1 MRSMEKNS
9 VSKNNSD
16 VVKNSPD
23 LKEVE
28 VKKQKKKNFWLLYLV
43 IFGFA
48 VYSVITLVNQSIAI
62 EAKKAELQKVK
73 DQIVVQEIKNDDLS
87 EVNNFTEEQ
96 KKEYIEQVARDTNG
110 YVKSG
115 ERVFINVSGD

>member
-1 MRSMEKNS
+1 MRRMEKNS

>member
-1 MRSMEKNS
+1 MRNMEKNS

-23 LKEVE
+23 LKEVK
-28 VKKQKKKNFWLLYLV
+28 VQKQKKKNFWLLYLV

-62 EAKKAELQKVK
+62 EAKKAELQKIR
-73 DQIVVQEIKNDDLS
+73 DEIVIEEIKNDEMSD
-87 EVNNFTEEQ
+87 VNNFTEEQ

>member
-1 MRSMEKNS
+1 MEKNS

-23 LKEVE
+23 LKEVK
-28 VKKQKKKNFWLLYLV
+28 VQKQKKKNFWLLYLV

-62 EAKKAELQKVK
+62 EAKKAELQKIR
-73 DQIVVQEIKNDDLS
+73 DEIVIEEIKNDEMS
-87 EVNNFTEEQ
+87 EVNNFSEEQ
-96 KKEYIEQVARDTNG
+96 KAEYIEEEARDIYG
-110 YVKSG
+110 YIKPD
-115 ERVFINVSGD
+115 ERVFIIVSGD